1 MRRFLYIMIVVLAL
15 SGCRD
20 GNERAMRQLATVDT
34 LLTHELVDSALN
46 EISRIDTAAMNDEV
60 RAYYALLRV
69 QAMWKAYIP
78 VASDSL
84 LDFSLAYY
92 EKNGPKE
99 LLARTYYYK
108 GVIQKEQNRT
118 SEAVESLKQAEFLA
132 DASGDLLL
140 QSKVCNSLE
149 DINFSAG
156 EYDKAL
162 EYALRAV
169 DCCSRLNNPKLLLED
184 YEALAVAYHHVGKK
198 DSALYYFEQCVPL
211 TAYVRKEEQAHV
223 LANLGVYYKNM
234 GGLQKAEELLKRSVE
249 IEPHGFAYRSLAS
262 LYADRGDYVKAEEF
276 YQQALAIAERLDTRI
291 STLQGL
297 RELKMQT
304 GDYRSANEMA
314 GDIAMLKDSLEKTRK
329 AEDVASQQQSIDHR
343 QVKKEMNANLRKS
356 WYWSLSLLA
365 LLVAFAAYY
374 FYRKRQDDM
383 RMSRLQQQM
392 AENAKSIEAA
402 RLDAEDVEGK
412 MTELRRDHRKA
423 KDQLFSMQQRVEQLQ
438 EKQDSTIEKMR
449 TDYAQQLS
457 HGRVLH
463 DALMAGGTTQLW
475 RKQDFLDFECYYCM
489 RDIPFSIEL
498 NEGSAALS
506 PQQRCCLILSHMGK
520 SDEEIRTI
528 MGMSEGAWRTMLSR
542 MKKMTNKE

>member
-1 MRRFLYIMIVVLAL
+1 MRRFLFMMIAVLAL
-15 SGCRD
+15 SGCRN
-20 GNERAMRQLATVDT
+20 GNERVMRQLATVDT
-34 LLTHELVDSALN
+34 LLTHELVDSALH
-46 EISRIDTAAMNDEV
+46 EINRIDTTAMNDEV

-69 QAMWKAYIP
+69 QAMWKAYIL

-92 EKNGPKE
+92 EKNGPQA

-118 SEAVESLKQAEFLA
+118 REAVESLKQAEFLA

-169 DCCSRLNNPKLLLED
+169 DCCSRLDNPKLLLED
-184 YEALAVAYHHVGKK
+184 YEALAVAYHHVGKQ

-304 GDYRSANEMA
+304 GDYRSANAMA
-314 GDIAMLKDSLEKTRK
+314 SDIAMLKDSLERTRK
-329 AEDVASQQQSIDHR
+329 TEDVARQQQSIDHR

-356 WYWSLSLLA
+356 WYWSLSLLV
-365 LLVAFAAYY
+365 LLLAFAAYY
-374 FYRKRQDDM
+374 FYRKRQDDVRM
-383 RMSRLQQQM
+383 RRLQQQM
-392 AENAKSIEAA
+392 AENAKDIMAA

-423 KDQLFSMQQRVEQLQ
+423 KDQLYNMQQRVEQLQ

-449 TDYAQQLS
+449 MDYAQQLS

-463 DALMAGGTTQLW
+463 DALLAGGTTQLW

-498 NEGSAALS
+498 NEGNAALS

-520 SDEEIRTI
+520 SDEEIRNI